1 MDKNNPHNKDEIK
14 NINTN
19 QEEQKSTK
27 NKSDINIIKM
37 NNINDKFNY
46 LNNTKDNY
54 DKLFIHEYIEN
65 IQLIENNQEII
76 DKKLNYLKVNKNY
89 YNIKRPE
96 NDIKLKFKKQ
106 IKNLF
111 FEELANNDKKDENN
125 GSYFNINP
133 DAFNCNNNNKNNLYK
148 SDGLYNIFK
157 GID

>member
-76 DKKLNYLKVNKNY
+76 DKKLNYLKVNKDY

-106 IKNLF
+106 LKNLF
-111 FEELANNDKKDENN
+111 FEELANNGKKDENN

-133 DAFNCNNNNKNNLYK
+133 DAFNCNNNKNNLYK
-148 SDGLYNIFK
+148 SDGLYDIFK

>member
-46 LNNTKDNY
+46 FNNTKDNY

-76 DKKLNYLKVNKNY
+76 DKKLNYLKVNKDY

-125 GSYFNINP
+125 CSYFNINP
-133 DAFNCNNNNKNNLYK
+133 DTFNCNNNNKNNLYK